1 MTLQVTL
8 LCEQAW
14 FVIVSEIG
22 NKMVNLTK
30 NAHGQQV
37 LFAYDTT
44 KHDLLRDLG

>member
-1 MTLQVTL
+1 LWVNIFQSRRISI
-8 LCEQAW
+8 
-14 FVIVSEIG
+14 VIT
-22 NKMVNLTK
+22 NLTK